1 MTAHDD
7 HYRKIKS
14 IGVEPIEAMET
25 AICSGVPEQYH
36 QLLRANLNRAMACKH
51 ILRCGEKDQPK
62 KEMEKAENYLF
73 RAQHGRWM
81 WEEVADMVLDMG
93 GE

>member
-25 AICSGVPEQYH
+25 ANCTGIPEQYH
-36 QLLRANLNRAMACKH
+36 DQCRINANRIMMIKYTMRA
-51 ILRCGEKDQPK
+51 GEKGDAMIDLQ
-62 KEMEKAENYLF
+62 KAANHNF
-73 RAQHGRWM
+73 RAQNRRWP
-81 WEEVADMVLDMG
+81 WEIDSSCVLDMG